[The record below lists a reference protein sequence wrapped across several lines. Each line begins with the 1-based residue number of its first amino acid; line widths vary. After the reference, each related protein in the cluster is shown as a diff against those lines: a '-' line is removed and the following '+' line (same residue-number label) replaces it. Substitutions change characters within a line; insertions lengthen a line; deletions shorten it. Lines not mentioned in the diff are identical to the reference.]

1 MGLPVNKLI
10 CASNINNVLTDF
22 VNTGVYDRNR
32 KFYATISP
40 SMDILVSSNLERL
53 LYHLTGEN
61 DKQINEWFTSLV
73 SEGKY
78 EVTDDV
84 KNVLQKEFYAG
95 YSDDEQT
102 KDTIKSI
109 YEQYSY
115 TCDTHTAVA
124 VNVYNEYK
132 AKTGDT
138 TKTIIAS
145 TASPYKFSASVLEAI
160 DEGNKITDEY
170 EMIERLN
177 ELAKFEIP
185 ESLAELKDKE
195 IRFIDSVEKKDM
207 KEYVLKKLGI

>member
-1 MGLPVNKLI
+1 
-10 CASNINNVLTDF
+10 
-22 VNTGVYDRNR
+22 
-32 KFYATISP
+32 
-40 SMDILVSSNLERL
+40 MDILVSSNLERL

-124 VNVYNEYK
+124 VKVYNEYK